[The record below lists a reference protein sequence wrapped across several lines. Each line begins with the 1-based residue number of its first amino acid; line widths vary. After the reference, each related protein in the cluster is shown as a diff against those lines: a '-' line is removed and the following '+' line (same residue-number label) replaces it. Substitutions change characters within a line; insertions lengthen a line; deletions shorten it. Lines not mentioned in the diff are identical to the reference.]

1 MEMIM
6 DKKRVFSGIQPSGDI
21 HIGNYLGA
29 VKNWVKMQDDY
40 DCIFC
45 VVDYHAITVDYEP
58 EDLRKR
64 VFNGC
69 ADLMACGI
77 DPKKSKIFVQSMV
90 PAHTELSWILAS
102 KTSFGDLERMTQFK
116 SKAVSNRKNIN
127 AGLFTYPVLMSADI
141 AIYKAELVPVGDDQ
155 IQHLE
160 LSREIIRK
168 FNKKF
173 GDIFPEAKGLANK
186 GARVMGLDGK
196 NKMSKSLNN
205 YIGIM
210 EDQES
215 VMKKLA
221 GAKTDE
227 NRKRLTDPGD
237 PQKCNLFRYHE
248 WFSDKETREYAS
260 KGCTSGTIGCF
271 DCKKRLAESIYKTLE
286 PIQKKRKEYDEN
298 PELVYNAI
306 REGAAWCATEAE
318 KTMQEVKTAIGVS
331 IV

>member
-1 MEMIM
+1 M

-29 VKNWVKMQDDY
+29 VKNWVKMQDEY
-40 DCIFC
+40 ECIFC
-45 VVDYHAITVDYEP
+45 VVDYHAITVDYDP
-58 EDLRKR
+58 EDLKKR

-69 ADLMACGI
+69 ADLLACGI

-116 SKAVSNRKNIN
+116 SKAAHNKKNIN

-173 GDIFPEAKGLANK
+173 GDIFPEAKGLVNK
-186 GARVMGLDGK
+186 GARVMGLDGE

-215 VMKKLA
+215 IMKKLA

-227 NRKRLTDPGD
+227 NRQRLTDPGD

-248 WFSDKETREYAS
+248 WFSDDETIDYAN
-260 KGCTSGTIGCF
+260 KGCTTGTIGCF
-271 DCKKRLAESIYKTLE
+271 DCKKRLAENIFKVLG
-286 PIQKKRKEYDEN
+286 PIQEKRKMYDEN

-306 REGAAWCATEAE
+306 REGAKWCVAEAE
-318 KTMQEVKTAIGVS
+318 KTMQEVKSAIGVA
-331 IV
+331 IL